1 MEETLLVVVFLLVS
15 VTGIVLRVEKK
26 STIRG
31 MKMSEREFGNFSDC
45 VWQGADGSGSGSG
58 TAGQRLATCC
68 QNGGQEAE
76 GVRCGEK
83 SQRCHHVSGA
93 HRLCCSS

>member
-31 MKMSEREFGNFSDC
+31 MKMREREF
-45 VWQGADGSGSGSG
+45 
-58 TAGQRLATCC
+58 
-68 QNGGQEAE
+68 
-76 GVRCGEK
+76 
-83 SQRCHHVSGA
+83 
-93 HRLCCSS
+93 